1 MANTTKT
8 TTVNTTAIQTTNT
21 NKGTDMTNLKE
32 VTVNTPTK
40 NDADKVTV
48 YNIDQTILDNFNN
61 TLLDISTNIDSIEEL
76 AINLVSELVDANQDT
91 LKYINSQVMPA
102 YIAKYTQTT
111 LFKSVKDIIVLMIK
125 GAKLP
130 SDAAGRTIGNVL
142 KIVKEDFKTFQIKE
156 AKKEAKKAQKAA
168 KDVEKS
174 DASEEVKL
182 TVKAEAKKA
191 ELDLLKSE
199 LANADEKAKEILEP
213 KVKQKEKEMLDTQKE
228 ILLVKEQD
236 AKALNNTKELENIK
250 KEKAIIA
257 KKEDAI
263 KEQDNKKEDLAKD
276 IATSLKELK
285 KLKLMSNDDLMES
298 LINATDNELNALKS
312 SIEIVT
318 NFLTQKEEEKES
330 IAA

>member
-1 MANTTKT
+1 MTNTTKT
-8 TTVNTTAIQTTNT
+8 TTVNTAAIQTTNT
-21 NKGTDMTNLKE
+21 NKGKEMKTNLTKIK
-32 VTVNTPTK
+32 VNTPTK
-40 NDADKVTV
+40 NDPDKVTI
-48 YNIDQTILDNFNN
+48 YQINQTVLDSFNN
-61 TLLDISTNIDSIEEL
+61 TISDICTNINNTEKL
-76 AINLVSELVDANQDT
+76 AIKLLGELVDADKDT
-91 LKYINSQVMPA
+91 LKYINSQIMPE
-102 YIAKYTQTT
+102 YITEYKGTT

-130 SDAAGRTIGNVL
+130 PAAADRSVGNVL
-142 KIVKEDFKTFQIKE
+142 RIVKEDFKALQIKE
-156 AKKEAKKAQKAA
+156 AKKEAEKATKAA
-168 KDVEKS
+168 EQVEKS
-174 DASEEVKL
+174 DASEIVKL
-182 TVKAEAKKA
+182 TVQSDAKKA

-236 AKALNNTKELENIK
+236 AKALNDTKELENIK
-250 KEKAIIA
+250 KEKVAIA

-285 KLKLMSNDDLMES
+285 KLKLMSNDELMES
-298 LINATDNELNALKS
+298 LINATDNELNTLKS
-312 SIEIVT
+312 SIEVVT
-318 NFLTQKEEEKES
+318 NFLTQKEEEK